1 MCNVLLQNNEITLQF
16 IFFDGEEAFKKWSR
30 TDSLYGSRHLAAKWN
45 RMTPFPSAY
54 MDGRHCKS
62 KDYASY
68 LDRMVISYILYFN
81 NINIYYNNINIIIF

>member
-1 MCNVLLQNNEITLQF
+1 MTLQF

-45 RMTPFPSAY
+45 RMNAFPSGLN
-54 MDGRHCKS
+54 DGSHCKS

-68 LDRMVISYILYFN
+68 LDRMVNIHVFILV
-81 NINIYYNNINIIIF
+81 YYVNIIIRNVRFVKAVSKCLV